1 MKYGIL
7 EDEYEYETLKDEF
20 GIRENEYRT
29 NVVYIYHWKQ
39 KGKRKEG
46 EKNINLLVWNG
57 IDLLWQ

>member
-7 EDEYEYETLKDEF
+7 EDEYEYETLEDEF

-46 EKNINLLVWNG
+46 EKNINLLV
-57 IDLLWQ
+57 